1 MKIFVSV
8 LLALV
13 LLFSA
18 NGAIIAADANSAD
31 ESDNMSLAVDGGT
44 ETVKRTHYV
53 PFTSL
58 GLNGFTVAG
67 TIEFSY
73 KYEIVD
79 GQKRIVEVD
88 EDNITS
94 YFSGIVGTLKLHQDG
109 VVCNILSTNSENDTI
124 EITVKGTYTLL
135 PMFGL
140 LSSRGGYVTLPYS
153 WSCTYTLPTD

>member
-1 MKIFVSV
+1 MKIFISV

-31 ESDNMSLAVDGGT
+31 ESDNMSLA
-44 ETVKRTHYV
+44 
-53 PFTSL
+53 
-58 GLNGFTVAG
+58 
-67 TIEFSY
+67 
-73 KYEIVD
+73 
-79 GQKRIVEVD
+79 VD